1 MVEKGQGGV
10 IASRGYSYQDYVALN
25 MFLENYNSPGFKGI
39 SIEQGNDCN
48 LLYSENNKNISCQVK
63 SNVETISQIKD
74 VVHNLPEKESN
85 YLICVSNVNNDL
97 KNFIFKLDK
106 LRENSD
112 EDEAAKNTKIN
123 NHIKKSMSKLKN
135 VTNNDINKLKNCKIK
150 VIPQL
155 DEHEYV
161 YGTLVNCLENLI
173 IFDSDYEGLL
183 IELISKIAELRSR
196 QGTLKKEDF
205 LKILDKHKKHI
216 DYSNSINILG
226 SSLGLKAD
234 INKAIENI
242 SDNSIDNKEKLKMLL
257 NHNNI
262 DVVQLSD
269 DLAKGN
275 PNYEVI
281 EESIKIL
288 FNVNIVSND
297 NLYIPKGL
305 EDFYNLVEGIRNFK
319 GNEFV
324 EAKKNLTKIK
334 HKNKFK
340 TNIDFLLG
348 LIEFNLKNYKDAI
361 NIFESVAK
369 EENKKIKCLVLYS
382 IYLCKIFQNYLYSNL
397 GELEKAHSLDPQNML
412 VSMTLVQRYAFFKR
426 YEDVMATFEN
436 MDINNLNTDDKI
448 SCYLCYLIANERS
461 NKKNIKNIML
471 NLVNLMVSKLPERD
485 IVLIYIDIDSAEV
498 LKIIY
503 DSKSKRYSFRFGNN
517 QVSSLGHP
525 DSKIG
530 LTVGLDPSDFWLEET
545 YNKLSGT
552 KISIETLISQKFNP
566 EIIIFNEANENISQA
581 MEADGIILNH
591 DYKEWNIKEYIAQEK
606 SNISIYI
613 NFCKERTEGYIRI
626 GDEYGNAFKI
636 SKVTDGTKLF
646 KKRLWQTS
654 KILIVFMNND
664 KWLYLE
670 VPKKLVNI
678 SY

>member
-161 YGTLVNCLENLI
+161 YGTLVNCLENLK

-242 SDNSIDNKEKLKMLL
+242 SDNSIDNKEKLKILL
-257 NHNNI
+257 NNNI

-275 PNYEVI
+275 PNYG
-281 EESIKIL
+281 
-288 FNVNIVSND
+288 D
-297 NLYIPKGL
+297 
-305 EDFYNLVEGIRNFK
+305 
-319 GNEFV
+319 
-324 EAKKNLTKIK
+324 
-334 HKNKFK
+334 
-340 TNIDFLLG
+340 
-348 LIEFNLKNYKDAI
+348 
-361 NIFESVAK
+361 
-369 EENKKIKCLVLYS
+369 
-382 IYLCKIFQNYLYSNL
+382 CKI
-397 GELEKAHSLDPQNML
+397 
-412 VSMTLVQRYAFFKR
+412 VCV
-426 YEDVMATFEN
+426 
-436 MDINNLNTDDKI
+436 
-448 SCYLCYLIANERS
+448 RS
-461 NKKNIKNIML
+461 
-471 NLVNLMVSKLPERD
+471 RCQC
-485 IVLIYIDIDSAEV
+485 
-498 LKIIY
+498 
-503 DSKSKRYSFRFGNN
+503 F
-517 QVSSLGHP
+517 
-525 DSKIG
+525 
-530 LTVGLDPSDFWLEET
+530 
-545 YNKLSGT
+545 
-552 KISIETLISQKFNP
+552 
-566 EIIIFNEANENISQA
+566 
-581 MEADGIILNH
+581 
-591 DYKEWNIKEYIAQEK
+591 
-606 SNISIYI
+606 
-613 NFCKERTEGYIRI
+613 
-626 GDEYGNAFKI
+626 
-636 SKVTDGTKLF
+636 
-646 KKRLWQTS
+646 
-654 KILIVFMNND
+654 
-664 KWLYLE
+664 
-670 VPKKLVNI
+670 
-678 SY
+678 